1 MTGETPRRSGTK
13 TGKHTPRRTVGA
25 ASDGL
30 PRCEQ
35 SDLVPFEPREGA
47 TERHEPCTATS
58 TRRLVGVSESKEPG
72 GRVTGAIRPVRDGR

>member
-13 TGKHTPRRTVGA
+13 TGKHTARRTVGA

-35 SDLVPFEPREGA
+35 SDLVPFEPRERP
-47 TERHEPCTATS
+47 TERHEPCTTP
-58 TRRLVGVSESKEPG
+58 RLGDWWGSPSRKNPEGE
-72 GRVTGAIRPVRDGR
+72 

>member
-13 TGKHTPRRTVGA
+13 TGKHTPRRAVGA

-35 SDLVPFEPREGA
+35 YDPR
-47 TERHEPCTATS
+47 S
-58 TRRLVGVSESKEPG
+58 
-72 GRVTGAIRPVRDGR
+72 